1 MEHGMAK
8 GDHEAKQSE
17 KARTRT
23 ERRRQALVSSTA
35 RAFSRRNAVRDRNQ
49 ATRNRSQKAL
59 ITMLV
64 TAALKGDREAA
75 AVLRR
80 QVEFIE
86 EFQP

>member
-1 MEHGMAK
+1 
-8 GDHEAKQSE
+8 
-17 KARTRT
+17 
-23 ERRRQALVSSTA
+23 
-35 RAFSRRNAVRDRNQ
+35 
-49 ATRNRSQKAL
+49 
-59 ITMLV
+59 MLV